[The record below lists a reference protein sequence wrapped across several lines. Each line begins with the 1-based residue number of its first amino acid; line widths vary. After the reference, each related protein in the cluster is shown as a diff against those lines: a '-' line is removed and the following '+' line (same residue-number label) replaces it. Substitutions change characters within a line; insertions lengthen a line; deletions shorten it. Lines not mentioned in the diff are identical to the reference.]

1 MKVVLV
7 KDLEGYGVFGD
18 VVSVKDGFARNYLIP
33 RGIALPATEGNLKHV
48 KGILSQRARKLQKE
62 KEKARELAKKMEGLM
77 LDIYRRVG
85 EKGRLFGSVTA
96 QEIAQALKE
105 KGFDVDRKK
114 IVIKTPIKEVGIYTI
129 TLKLYTDVSVDL
141 KVEVKPEKT

>member
-18 VVSVKDGFARNYLIP
+18 VISVKDGFARNYLIP
-33 RGIALPATEGNLKHV
+33 RGIALPATEGNLRHV

-62 KEKARELAKKMEGLM
+62 KEKAQELAKKMEGLM
-77 LDIYRRVG
+77 LEIYRRVG

-129 TLKLYTDVSVDL
+129 TLKLYTDVSVDI

>member
-33 RGIALPATEGNLKHV
+33 RGIAIPATEGNLKHV

-129 TLKLYTDVSVDL
+129 TLKLYTDVSVDI

>member
-129 TLKLYTDVSVDL
+129 TLKLYTDVSVDI

>member
-33 RGIALPATEGNLKHV
+33 RGIALPATEGSLKHV